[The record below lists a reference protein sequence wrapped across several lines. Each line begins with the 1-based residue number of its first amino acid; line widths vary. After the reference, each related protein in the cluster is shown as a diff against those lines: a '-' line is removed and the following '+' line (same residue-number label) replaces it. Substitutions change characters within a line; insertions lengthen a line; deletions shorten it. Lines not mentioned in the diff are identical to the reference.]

1 MDPYKVRQ
9 ERNEE
14 MKINTTLSQD
24 VSNYSQMERLDRACC
39 RLLANKP
46 ILAWLLKAIVPEY
59 EHCTVQSI
67 MDNHLEGNLSVRS
80 IPVDQDVKIYDSG
93 RIQGA
98 NTVDKSMGEGT
109 VDYDILFTATL
120 PVTRETC
127 QIIVNVE
134 NQNIWNPGYPLLKR
148 AVYYCSRLVSR
159 QKGTI
164 FNADEYGKIEKVYS
178 VWICSKPAKPWRNSM
193 TTFSLEPTYLVGAR
207 EYDKIEYDLETIAIL
222 GLGSSERKQRDILKL
237 LSVLMEPRMET
248 ERKKQILEKDFAIP
262 MTVEMERE
270 ASEMCTLG
278 ESIAR
283 ENLEKGLLKGRN
295 EGIRQERES
304 NILGMLREKI
314 PMETIARIT
323 KVSVE
328 QIKEIGKLHGVL

>member
-1 MDPYKVRQ
+1 
-9 ERNEE
+9 
-14 MKINTTLSQD
+14 MKRNTTLSQD
-24 VSNYSQMERLDRACC
+24 VSNYSQMERMDRACC

-59 EHCTVQSI
+59 EHCTITSI
-67 MDNHLEGNLSVRS
+67 MDNHLKENPSIRS
-80 IPVDQDVKIYDSG
+80 IPVDQDVRVGDSG
-93 RIQGA
+93 RIEGS
-98 NTVDKSMGEGT
+98 NTVDKSLVEGT
-109 VDYDILFTATL
+109 IDYDILFTATL
-120 PVTRETC
+120 PGSKEMC

-134 NQNIWNPGYPLLKR
+134 NQNVWNPGYPLLKR

-159 QKGTI
+159 QKGTV
-164 FNADEYGKIEKVYS
+164 FNGDEYGKIEKVYS
-178 VWICSKPAKPWRNSM
+178 VWICSKPAKIWRNSM
-193 TTFSLEPTYLVGAR
+193 TTFSLHPTYLVGTG

-222 GLGSSERKQRDILKL
+222 GLGNPERKQRDILKL
-237 LSVLMEPRMET
+237 LSVLMEPQMET
-248 ERKKQILEKDFAIP
+248 MRKKQILETDFAIP
-262 MTVEMERE
+262 MTVEMESE

-295 EGIRQERES
+295 EGIQQERES

-328 QIKEIGKLHGVL
+328 QIQEIGKIHGVL